1 MQAGVGCWLPR
12 EKKSYSCWVRHE
24 FHYQECAKKNHCQ
37 CHGASVG
44 GLSDMWEAHLWY
56 KHAIVLLIHVADLYF
71 PEPSIN
77 TGGSYFIV
85 WSGNST
91 GEKTIA
97 NKWPLS
103 TVATYIQIWKHIC
116 ERLIEVKTLQLSS
129 RPLDGDATS
138 VWHYYY
144 FTSLEFHFIALQDV
158 ENYRKSRLSQS
169 ERKSISWVFW
179 RSKVESC
186 SEWCT

>member
-1 MQAGVGCWLPR
+1 MNFIIRNVL
-12 EKKSYSCWVRHE
+12 
-24 FHYQECAKKNHCQ
+24 KNPLSVSQSFCRWFVWY
-37 CHGASVG
+37 VG
-44 GLSDMWEAHLWY
+44 GSSLVQTCYSA
-56 KHAIVLLIHVADLYF
+56 ADTCCYDIYF
-71 PEPSIN
+71 PLPSIN
-77 TGGSYFIV
+77 TGGSYFVV

-103 TVATYIQIWKHIC
+103 TVATYVQIWKLVC
-116 ERLIEVKTLQLSS
+116 ERLIEIKTLQLSS

-144 FTSLEFHFIALQDV
+144 YFISPEFHFIVLQDV

-179 RSKVESC
+179 RSKVECC